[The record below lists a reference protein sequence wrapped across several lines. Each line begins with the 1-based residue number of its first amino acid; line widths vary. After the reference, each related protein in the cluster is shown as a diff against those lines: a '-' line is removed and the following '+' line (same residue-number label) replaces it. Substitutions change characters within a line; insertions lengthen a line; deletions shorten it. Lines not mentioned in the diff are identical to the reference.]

1 MSDDKAQVKIG
12 ADVAELKTA
21 INEATATVK
30 SGMDRMNAD
39 MREAVSGASAIGSG
53 FTNMASMV
61 KTALAGIATA
71 AVVKE
76 TIDLADAYTKAEA
89 RLKLYTSSQEEQKQV
104 AKELY
109 EISQGTRSSYMGNLD
124 LYAKLTQAFRGQN
137 VTQHETLQITET
149 LNKAFAVSG
158 ASTEARRAATI
169 QLSQALASGVLRGDE
184 FNSVMESGG
193 RIVQLFTDYTG
204 KSVGELRKMAEQG
217 QLTASVVRE
226 ALAAGVQKVN
236 KEFATLPITVGDATQ
251 SLGNSIGSLIADINN
266 ASGATSGLA
275 SAIKGLA
282 DTIDSNKGRILSFFR
297 ELGAIAGSSFSGAE
311 MMAEA
316 AGQGVE
322 KLERKVTSSVPA
334 IKSKLKELEDE
345 AAKVN
350 ESMALRSSRGAS
362 TDYESEQLRQINHQI
377 GVQQGLLKGL
387 TSSPYVTGEAAG
399 KLDIVAGAWQRIGFN
414 MQGTRAATEEEKKAS
429 DKAHEASLK
438 YSETREQSLNRE
450 FQAAYNAAR
459 GEQERAA
466 VVKKYH
472 DEMKKYE
479 EQQSKA
485 ANKGKG
491 AGADTRGQE
500 WRAELEEMH
509 TAEQDFFKTSLDE
522 DEKYWQAKLATVTGN
537 GKHEQTLR
545 RQIEHELFQ
554 IHKQQAQQQRQL
566 DEEDIA
572 AKRQRGLD
580 EIEAAREALA
590 IEQEMGEI
598 NGQQR
603 VTALRT
609 LLDKEYQLKHQALE
623 DELKLNDLNAV
634 AKAKLLHQLEELDR
648 QHSLKLMKNDAE
660 LYAEKKATWGKLL
673 DPVTS
678 AISQSVQAMIMQTA
692 TLRKIM
698 ANMMQSITGAFAAA
712 IAEQVK
718 DWAKG
723 ELAKTALTKQGT
735 ITRTFLEKVGLLD
748 VLKTQTSTDTMA
760 AESTQARTAAELP
773 AVAGVAAGKAAEA
786 VAPTPWVGPVLAAA
800 AFASVMGMIMNSRG
814 HAVGSWKV
822 PGDMITKVHAGEM
835 IVPEQFAK
843 NVREGGALGGGG
855 GTVHLHVNAIDAVSV
870 RRLFK
875 NNGAAIAESLRR
887 QARNFTP
894 MKV

>member
-12 ADVAELKTA
+12 ADIAELRTA

-30 SGMDRMNAD
+30 SGMDKMQSDMNAS
-39 MREAVSGASAIGSG
+39 MANASGSG
-53 FTNMASMV
+53 FTSMLSSMKSALVEVAAPLATFFGLFESGKKLIDVTREFDKINAALLTTTGSTEKAAFAFGALEDFAAKTPYNLQEVSNGFIKLKNMGLDPSEKALTSYGNTASSMSKSLNQMIEAVADAATGEFERLKEFGIRANQHGDKVIFTFRGVKTEVGKSSKEIEEYLIKLGENNFAGAMANRMSTLDGAMSNLGDSWDKLFRTISGQGIDDLIASMV
-61 KTALAGIATA
+61 
-71 AVVKE
+71 
-76 TIDLADAYTKAEA
+76 
-89 RLKLYTSSQEEQKQV
+89 
-104 AKELY
+104 
-109 EISQGTRSSYMGNLD
+109 
-124 LYAKLTQAFRGQN
+124 
-137 VTQHETLQITET
+137 
-149 LNKAFAVSG
+149 
-158 ASTEARRAATI
+158 RAAT
-169 QLSQALASGVLRGDE
+169 QALDWLSDKIKQAGDVWRSAMSDFTSSYASGLGINLDDGVSRVDQLKSAIDTAKKSLAEIHVGALGPSEAQLKAMNELNDKVKIFQREIDAIEGRTLKVPVL
-184 FNSVMESGG
+184 SGG
-193 RIVQLFTDYTG
+193 SKKAVDRLAQLGGQTG
-204 KSVGELRKMAEQG
+204 SEGW
-217 QLTASVVRE
+217 
-226 ALAAGVQKVN
+226 
-236 KEFATLPITVGDATQ
+236 GDAKQ
-251 SLGNSIGSLIADINN
+251 
-266 ASGATSGLA
+266 
-275 SAIKGLA
+275 
-282 DTIDSNKGRILSFFR
+282 
-297 ELGAIAGSSFSGAE
+297 
-311 MMAEA
+311 
-316 AGQGVE
+316 
-322 KLERKVTSSVPA
+322 
-334 IKSKLKELEDE
+334 
-345 AAKVN
+345 
-350 ESMALRSSRGAS
+350 
-362 TDYESEQLRQINHQI
+362 
-377 GVQQGLLKGL
+377 
-387 TSSPYVTGEAAG
+387 
-399 KLDIVAGAWQRIGFN
+399 
-414 MQGTRAATEEEKKAS
+414 KK
-429 DKAHEASLK
+429 
-438 YSETREQSLNRE
+438 T
-450 FQAAYNAAR
+450 
-459 GEQERAA
+459 
-466 VVKKYH
+466 
-472 DEMKKYE
+472 
-479 EQQSKA
+479 
-485 ANKGKG
+485 G
-491 AGADTRGQE
+491 AGADPRLQE

-522 DEKYWQAKLATVTGN
+522 DEKYWQAKLATITGN
-537 GKHEQTLR
+537 GKHEQALR
-545 RQIEHELFQ
+545 RQIEHELYN

-760 AESTQARTAAELP
+760 AASTQARTAAELP
-773 AVAGVAAGKAAEA
+773 AVANIAGGKAAEA
-786 VAPTPWVGPVLAAA
+786 VAPTPWVGPALAAA
-800 AFASVMGMIMNSRG
+800 AFAATVAMIMGSSG
-814 HAVGSWKV
+814 HAVGSWNV
-822 PGDMITKVHAGEM
+822 PGDMVTKVHTGEM

-843 NVREGGALGGGG
+843 NVRDGGGLGGGG
-855 GTVHLHVNAIDAVSV
+855 GTVHLHVNAIDAGSV